1 MQEVPG
7 RLNIS
12 AGKCRV
18 MCEGHVD
25 LDGQPA
31 DGWKPEE
38 MADVGDIQKKGIKVL
53 CD

>member
-1 MQEVPG
+1 MLVQEVPG

-18 MCEGHVD
+18 MCEGHAD

-31 DGWKPEE
+31 DGWKPKE
-38 MADVGDIQKKGIKVL
+38 MADVGDTQKKSAL
-53 CD
+53 